1 MAVLADLF
9 DKLFQAAKRQR
20 LESEDLYAKG
30 HQWDEIELKFDD
42 GQSIYVSKGFL
53 SYMSPVFQ
61 GMFRSECKEVTNNCV
76 ELKGKDREVFKKILL
91 RMDPRSGKSFKSKY
105 LPTRMSKQDT
115 RKHLQGALFVKRYS
129 SFTKISSLNE
139 KLYFDMLHISIYL
152 KPAYNI
158 LRIKFPFKR
167 KAFPGYS
174 VS

>member
-1 MAVLADLF
+1 MDVVAWLYWLICLTNCF
-9 DKLFQAAKRQR
+9 RR

-105 LPTRMSKQDT
+105 LPTMSKQDM
-115 RKHLQGALFVKRYS
+115 RKNLKGALFVERYS
-129 SFTKISSLNE
+129 SFTQISPLNHF
-139 KLYFDMLHISIYL
+139 LFQL
-152 KPAYNI
+152 
-158 LRIKFPFKR
+158 
-167 KAFPGYS
+167 
-174 VS
+174 